1 MRIPWLLILVFFSI
15 ASFYYFN
22 EKRKIKRDQR
32 RESLDEKR
40 EELLETLRRS
50 KKDNTG
56 ERDNR

>member
-1 MRIPWLLILVFFSI
+1 MLIPWLLILVFFSI

-22 EKRKIKRDQR
+22 EKRKIRRDQR
-32 RESLDEKR
+32 REKLDEKR